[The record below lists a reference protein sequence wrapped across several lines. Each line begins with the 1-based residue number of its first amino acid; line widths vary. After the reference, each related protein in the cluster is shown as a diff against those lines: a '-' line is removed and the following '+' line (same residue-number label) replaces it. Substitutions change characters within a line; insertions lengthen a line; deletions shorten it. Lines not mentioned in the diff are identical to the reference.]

1 MIRKINETRRDDII
15 KARDEWD
22 AEYNKQQSVYNDQK
36 RNYNKVLYDA
46 GNELEEEVKKAI
58 GPTSINLRVEV
69 RQYGNYNSDSYS
81 VHVDGND
88 SNMFSDDV
96 ALSWNWDVY
105 LDSDG
110 TVKKDSGSW
119 SGLKA
124 TTVEQLDDLEETLRV
139 LKILNRLD
147 WANLISRA
155 NSKRPDWN
163 AYVTAPYPSRS
174 NRPNFEQQLKDAAV
188 EDTIG
193 KDVLIQ
199 GKGSGKNYNSKATV
213 WYYVVGATNKQYK
226 VFEFSNY
233 TIQNH
238 EELGDLAEFIHDYAK
253 YAPDHMTKEKFL
265 SNIIY
270 NVDTGEINTKIF

>member
-22 AEYNKQQSVYNDQK
+22 AEYNRQQAVYNDQK
-36 RNYNKVLYDA
+36 RNYNTVLYDV
-46 GNELEEEVKKAI
+46 GDELEEAVKKAI
-58 GPTSINLRVEV
+58 GPTSINLQVEV
-69 RQYGNYNSDSYS
+69 IPYGTYSSDSYS
-81 VHVDGND
+81 VHVNAND
-88 SNMFSDDV
+88 SNKFSDDV
-96 ALSWNWDVY
+96 ALSWNWSVY
-105 LDSDG
+105 LDKDG

-139 LKILNRLD
+139 LKVLNRLD
-147 WANLISRA
+147 WANLMGRA
-155 NSKRPDWN
+155 NAKRPDWDT
-163 AYVTAPYPSRS
+163 YITTHPSRRD
-174 NRPNFEQQLKDAAV
+174 RPDFEQQLKDAAV

-199 GKGSGKNYNSKATV
+199 GKGSGKNYNSRATV

-226 VFEFSNY
+226 MFEFSNY

-238 EELGDLAEFIHDYAK
+238 EELGDLADFIHDYAK

-270 NVDTGEINTKIF
+270 NVDTGEINTKTF

>member
-22 AEYNKQQSVYNDQK
+22 AEYNRQNDIYKDQENKYRNAMYDVADNLQS
-36 RNYNKVLYDA
+36 
-46 GNELEEEVKKAI
+46 EVKSAI
-58 GPTSINLRVEV
+58 GNTSLKLRVDVDNYGIGGDGYQV
-69 RQYGNYNSDSYS
+69 RIY
-81 VHVDGND
+81 GND
-88 SNMFSDDV
+88 SNKFDDNI
-96 ALSWNWDVY
+96 ALSWDLKIW
-105 LDSDG
+105 LDDAG
-110 TVKKDSGSW
+110 NVKKDSGSW

-124 TTVEQLDDLEETLRV
+124 TTTEQLDDLAETLRV
-139 LKILNRLD
+139 LKILNNLD
-147 WANLISRA
+147 WSRLIGTA
-155 NSKRPDWN
+155 NSNRPNYDD
-163 AYVTAPYPSRS
+163 YITAPYPSRS

-199 GKGSGKNYNSKATV
+199 GKGSGKNYNSRATV

-226 VFEFSNY
+226 MFEFSNY

-238 EELGDLAEFIHDYAK
+238 EELGDLADFIHDYAK

-270 NVDTGEINTKIF
+270 DVDTGEINTKIF

>member
-1 MIRKINETRRDDII
+1 MIKKINEDRLSDIRAA
-15 KARDEWD
+15 KDAWD
-22 AEYNKQQSVYNDQK
+22 AEYDKQDKIYKDQENKYRHAMYDVADNLQK
-36 RNYNKVLYDA
+36 
-46 GNELEEEVKKAI
+46 EVVNAI
-58 GPTSINLRVEV
+58 GNTTINLRVDVDNYGIGADGYQV
-69 RQYGNYNSDSYS
+69 RVY
-81 VHVDGND
+81 GND
-88 SNMFSDDV
+88 SNKFADNV
-96 ALSWNWDVY
+96 ALSWDWKVY
-105 LDSDG
+105 LGEDG
-110 TVKKDSGSW
+110 TVLKDSSSW

-124 TTVEQLDDLEETLRV
+124 TTPEQLNDLEETLRI
-139 LKILNRLD
+139 LKLLNNLD
-147 WANLISRA
+147 WTRLIGNANA
-155 NSKRPDWN
+155 KRPKYDD
-163 AYVTAPYPSRS
+163 YITAPYPSRS

-199 GKGSGKNYNSKATV
+199 GKGSGRNYNSRATV

-226 VFEFSNY
+226 MFEFSNY

-270 NVDTGEINTKIF
+270 DVNTGEINTKIF